1 MTITNAAY
9 NGVNM
14 KLRPKADIKPTPMLM
29 KTKPRVKRARAAV
42 GKEL

>member
-9 NGVNM
+9 NGVNI
-14 KLRPKADIKPTPMLM
+14 KLGLEGDIKPTPMLT